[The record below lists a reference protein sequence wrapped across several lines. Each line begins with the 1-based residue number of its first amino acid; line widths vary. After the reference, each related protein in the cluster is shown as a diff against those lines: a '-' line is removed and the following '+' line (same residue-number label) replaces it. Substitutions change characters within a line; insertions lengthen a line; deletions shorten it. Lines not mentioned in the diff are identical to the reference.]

1 MIVSIIGWLILI
13 YVGFVILFYILI
25 VSSAYRTLSKRKML
39 DDNMLEEDFKVNM
52 FTKPVSI
59 LVPAYNEEVGIV
71 ESLHSLINL
80 RYPES
85 EIIVIDDGSTDAT
98 ADILIKRFKMKRIY
112 RQVPSHLVTESIV
125 SLHQSEL
132 HPKIFLLRKMN
143 GGKADA
149 LNAGINLARY
159 PYFCSID
166 GDSILDENSLLK
178 VMRPIIASDGKV
190 VAAGGNVRIA
200 NGNDIHF
207 GSIVER
213 NIFRRPLV
221 MMQIVEYLRAFM
233 LGRIFLSEFNM
244 VLIISGAFSVFA
256 KKTVIEAGGYSPG
269 VIGEDMELVVKV
281 HELIR
286 RKNTGER
293 VEFVPEPVCWTEA
306 PATLK
311 VLRRQRR
318 RWSQGLIESLW
329 RHRHMTLNP
338 KYGRIG
344 LLAFPYFWLF
354 EGFGALIEL
363 AGYLYII
370 FAFSTGGLNVE
381 VAVLLMLALILYG
394 SIFSSFS
401 LLMDAW
407 TTNNYTK
414 ASHILVLV
422 LLALSETFWYRPLTL
437 FWRIEGLVNFIRRKH
452 VWGQMERKGLG
463 RGGTGS

>member
-98 ADILIKRFKMKRIY
+98 ADILIKRFKMKRVY
-112 RQVPSHLVTESIV
+112 RQVPSHLVTESIL

-200 NGNDIHF
+200 NGNDIHL

-213 NIFRRPLV
+213 HIFRRPLV

-244 VLIISGAFSVFA
+244 VLIISGAFSVFS

-293 VEFVPEPVCWTEA
+293 VEFVPAVRFPGRKPWLTVY
-306 PATLK
+306 
-311 VLRRQRR
+311 RRVQIY
-318 RWSQGLIESLW
+318 SGIS
-329 RHRHMTLNP
+329 
-338 KYGRIG
+338 K
-344 LLAFPYFWLF
+344 
-354 EGFGALIEL
+354 
-363 AGYLYII
+363 
-370 FAFSTGGLNVE
+370 
-381 VAVLLMLALILYG
+381 
-394 SIFSSFS
+394 
-401 LLMDAW
+401 
-407 TTNNYTK
+407 TNNK
-414 ASHILVLV
+414 
-422 LLALSETFWYRPLTL
+422 LLKT
-437 FWRIEGLVNFIRRKH
+437 NK
-452 VWGQMERKGLG
+452 K
-463 RGGTGS
+463 